1 MKIVKKISNSVV
13 VYMFNDTDTV
23 EITENGMKGPVRALD
38 IKPDTH
44 VIVEGVIEPDFFVGN
59 AFTYVTSWVIS
70 NQEGYD
76 EAWANRC
83 DQTAQKQVKMVES
96 ISKSKMYSDI
106 DVILPS
112 GLATIQ
118 FRNENDRTNLSNV
131 ASGATAL
138 IISGTPGATMSYRTL
153 DNTIQSVTALQMLGI
168 AMEVLNTKQAITN
181 AKWDHKD
188 ALQAFVDNNDYQ
200 SIVDHDVYAG
210 W

>member
-76 EAWANRC
+76 EAWA
-83 DQTAQKQVKMVES
+83 
-96 ISKSKMYSDI
+96 KMYSEI
-106 DVILPS
+106 EVILPY

>member
-1 MKIVKKISNSVV
+1 
-13 VYMFNDTDTV
+13 
-23 EITENGMKGPVRALD
+23 
-38 IKPDTH
+38 
-44 VIVEGVIEPDFFVGN
+44 
-59 AFTYVTSWVIS
+59 
-70 NQEGYD
+70 
-76 EAWANRC
+76 
-83 DQTAQKQVKMVES
+83 
-96 ISKSKMYSDI
+96 
-106 DVILPS
+106 
-112 GLATIQ
+112 
-118 FRNENDRTNLSNV
+118 V